1 MLGFGLGLV
10 RLIIRVRDRVIR
22 PSTCCIVLRCVGP
35 SQITQGFTLFNV
47 ADMTW
52 SVRGWSN
59 KYATLCE
66 SKVAC
71 EEWCKTVVM
80 EVKHDVSRWWLATND
95 VKLISPKQVPKL
107 SSYKNLSFQKK
118 RLFFMM
124 IIPLGSQRRG
134 NRKKLIRLGVVK
146 QCLAHM
152 WILEPAYTCEHACQT
167 LTTKLAIVTLSA
179 SLKAWCGWML

>member
-1 MLGFGLGLV
+1 MLHCFEMCRPIPNNPRLHAVQRCGHDMVRAGLKQQVCNAV
-10 RLIIRVRDRVIR
+10 RIL
-22 PSTCCIVLRCVGP
+22 
-35 SQITQGFTLFNV
+35 
-47 ADMTW
+47 
-52 SVRGWSN
+52 
-59 KYATLCE
+59 
-66 SKVAC
+66 AC

-179 SLKAWCGWML
+179 SLKAWCCWML